1 MGLVD
6 YLGALPVALMGE
18 NKKDENVIVPYHRLL
33 NNTLMTI
40 NVLLFQFPLSESQVR
55 CLGVVSDFIYN

>member
-1 MGLVD
+1 M
-6 YLGALPVALMGE
+6 ALMGE